1 MKRQIATTAD
11 NSKTL
16 FVPELDEHYH
26 SVHGALQE
34 SLHVFIK
41 AGLHECMGPD
51 KSIRILEVGFGTG
64 LNAWLSLREAM
75 KNGLSIHY
83 TALEKY
89 PVLPAEIQELNYTE
103 LLPDDPI
110 NLFDQ
115 LHHADWEQSMEIF
128 HIQNASFHLH
138 KKQTDL
144 KNFEAS
150 EEFDLVYFDAFAPS
164 AQPDL
169 WTEDIF
175 KSMFHAL
182 KMGGLLVTYCVKGD
196 VRRAMKA
203 TGFEVE
209 KIPGPPGKREMAR
222 AWKKQN
228 L

>member
-1 MKRQIATTAD
+1 M
-11 NSKTL
+11 
-16 FVPELDEHYH
+16 
-26 SVHGALQE
+26 
-34 SLHVFIK
+34 
-41 AGLHECMGPD
+41 CPD

-110 NLFDQ
+110 NLFAQ

-128 HIQNASFHLH
+128 NIQNASFHLH

-203 TGFEVE
+203 TGFEME

-222 AWKKQN
+222 AWKKHN